1 MVEDPIHPCAGS
13 SLSKMAVWLRET
25 REQLDGIHYSGV
37 NSSANVCDSL
47 CISIFTLLTLGSGSP
62 SSIFSS

>member
-13 SLSKMAVWLRET
+13 SQSKMAVWLRET

-37 NSSANVCDSL
+37 NSSANVVIHYVFLYSL
-47 CISIFTLLTLGSGSP
+47 YSH
-62 SSIFSS
+62 